1 MIFEYFK
8 HYELNDI
15 LTKLLSGNDSTVRC
29 KIDFSE
35 ALDTDCVNIYKDGQL
50 VDTKKME
57 AIFEPLSV
65 HINAKIKSYDVME
78 VGDDGEVFVFFLE
91 GFNTF
96 TNVA

>member
-8 HYELNDI
+8 NYELNHI
-15 LTKLLSGNDSTVRC
+15 LTKLLSGTDTSIRC
-29 KIDFSE
+29 EIGFSE
-35 ALDTDCVNIYKDGQL
+35 KLDTDCVNIYKNGQL

-91 GFNTF
+91 GLHTF